1 MRSLPLLLA
10 AALLVACGGTPAPDL
25 ILAGGRIFTADSAQ
39 PWAEAIAIAGDR
51 IQAVGSDGQVRAL
64 AGRDTRVVELGG
76 RVVVPGFNDAHD
88 HLDDIA
94 PGIVFA
100 ASGGPMPDPS
110 LAAIRDSL
118 QVLTRRYPPG
128 TWLQTWVGERILS
141 DPSARRVTLDRMA
154 QEHPVILWAWS
165 GHGLVLN
172 SAALTA
178 LGIPDSIR
186 DPMGGRFDRDPAGR
200 LTGLVEEYANYAVV
214 TPAIGRLLADST
226 MVRVVRDRAAA
237 ASALGVTSIQTF
249 LLSMEPE
256 RAARVLSAANL
267 PARVR
272 LIRAPRTGPDGRLGG
287 WEGVTIGPRD
297 TVSGTKYILDGTP
310 VERLAATRADYIDR
324 PGWHGRL
331 NFPADTLRA
340 ILQEALASGDQPLL
354 HAVGDSAI
362 ALILSTMESLAPDTA
377 WRRVRVR
384 IEHGDGTTPDLIP
397 HAARMGVMIVQNP
410 THFAL
415 GGMVP
420 ARFGPERAAVYQ
432 PLRSL
437 LAAGVPLALGGDG
450 PNHPFVNLM
459 FCLVHPDA
467 PDEAITMEQAVI
479 AYTRSAAWA
488 EGREQEKGTLT
499 VGKLAD
505 LAVLS
510 QDIFAAR
517 PEQLPATTSL
527 LTLLGGRPVH
537 DAGVLSGLR

>member
-1 MRSLPLLLA
+1 MRNAPLLA
-10 AALLVACGGTPAPDL
+10 GAALLVACGGDPAPDL
-25 ILAGGRIFTADSAQ
+25 ILAGGRVFTADSTRL
-39 PWAEAIAIAGDR
+39 WAEAIAITGDR
-51 IQAVGSDGQVRAL
+51 IQAVGSDAEIRAL
-64 AGRDTRVVELGG
+64 AGRETRVVELEG

-88 HLDDIA
+88 HLDDIT
-94 PGIVFA
+94 PGVVFA
-100 ASGGPMPDPS
+100 ATEGPMPDPS
-110 LAAIRDSL
+110 LAAVRDSL
-118 QVLTRRYPPG
+118 RVLTRRHPPG

-141 DPSARRVTLDRMA
+141 DPTARRAILDRLA

-214 TPAIGRLLADST
+214 TPAIGRLLPDST

-256 RAARVLSAANL
+256 RAARVLRAADL

-272 LIRAPRTGPDGRLGG
+272 LVRAPRTGPDGRLGG
-287 WEGVTIGPRD
+287 WEGVTLGPRD

-310 VERLAATRADYIDR
+310 VERLAATRADYTDR

-340 ILQEALASGDQPLL
+340 ILQEALATGDQPLL

-377 WRRVRVR
+377 WRRLRVR

-397 HAARMGVMIVQNP
+397 HAARLGVMIVQNP

-415 GGMVP
+415 GEMVP

-432 PLRSL
+432 PLKSL

-467 PDEAITMEQAVI
+467 PDEAITREQAVI
-479 AYTRSAAWA
+479 AYTRDAAWA
-488 EGREQEKGTLT
+488 EGREREKGTLT
-499 VGKLAD
+499 PGKLAD

-510 QDIFAAR
+510 QDIFTAR

-537 DAGVLSGLR
+537 DAGVLTGIR